1 MTASRSCWTA
11 LFLNAE
17 PQTTGWS
24 FPMIVAR
31 RRAALSSAADGTT
44 PSRYLCIRSSSVSAI
59 ASIAF
64 SRQAASSARCSAGTS
79 TVWNSAPRA
88 SSLKSYAISSNR
100 SMTPRNVS
108 AEPHGRMIGTGLA
121 PSLEIIISTQRS
133 KSAPTRSILLTNAMR
148 GTP

>member
-31 RRAALSSAADGTT
+31 RRAAFSSSVDGTT
-44 PSRYLCIRSSSVSAI
+44 PSRYLCIRASSVSAI

-64 SRQAASSARCSAGTS
+64 SRHAASSARCSAGTS
-79 TVWNSAPRA
+79 TVWNSDPSA
-88 SSLKSYAISSNR
+88 SSLKS
-100 SMTPRNVS
+100 
-108 AEPHGRMIGTGLA
+108 
-121 PSLEIIISTQRS
+121 
-133 KSAPTRSILLTNAMR
+133 
-148 GTP
+148 